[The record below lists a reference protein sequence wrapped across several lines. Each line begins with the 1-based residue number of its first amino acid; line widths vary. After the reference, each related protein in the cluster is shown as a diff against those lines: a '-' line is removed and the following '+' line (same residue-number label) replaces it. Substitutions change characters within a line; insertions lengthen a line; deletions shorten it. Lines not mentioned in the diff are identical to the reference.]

1 MPDNRAEKGGRTM
14 PTEMAERKGL
24 RGWMS
29 IRKAAFELGMS
40 YPLMR
45 QAVANGAIPSL
56 QINPKRA
63 LVSVEVVNKLKLE
76 GTFQTEQRSP
86 QQTA

>member
-1 MPDNRAEKGGRTM
+1 MPDETTETKGF
-14 PTEMAERKGL
+14 

-29 IRKAAFELGMS
+29 IRKAAYELGMS

-63 LVSVEVVNKLKLE
+63 LVSIEVVNKLKLE
-76 GTFQTEQRSP
+76 GTFQTDQRPP
-86 QQTA
+86 QQTI

>member
-1 MPDNRAEKGGRTM
+1 MPI
-14 PTEMAERKGL
+14 EMTERKGL
-24 RGWMS
+24 RGWIS
-29 IRKAAFELGMS
+29 IRQAAARLGMS

-45 QAVANGAIPSL
+45 QAVANGTIPSL
-56 QINPKRA
+56 QINPKRS

-76 GTFQTEQRSP
+76 GTLQTEQHTP

>member
-1 MPDNRAEKGGRTM
+1 MPNEATEIKGF
-14 PTEMAERKGL
+14 K
-24 RGWMS
+24 GWMS
-29 IRKAAFELGMS
+29 IRKAAYELGMS

-63 LVSVEVVNKLKLE
+63 LVSIEVVNKLKLE
-76 GTFQTEQRSP
+76 GTFQTEQRLP
-86 QQTA
+86 QQTI